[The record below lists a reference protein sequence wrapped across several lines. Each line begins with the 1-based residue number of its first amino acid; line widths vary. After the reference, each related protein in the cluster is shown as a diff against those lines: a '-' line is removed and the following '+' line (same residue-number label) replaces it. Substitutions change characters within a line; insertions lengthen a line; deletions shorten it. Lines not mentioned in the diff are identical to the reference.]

1 MMIKPVWWDWAKFDE
16 DGLCG
21 IDENAPEEIKKEYEK
36 YLEEDAERKKKGI
49 KI

>member
-16 DGLCG
+16 NGLCG

-36 YLEEDAERKKKGI
+36 YLEEEAERKKKGI

>member
-1 MMIKPVWWDWAKFDE
+1 MIKPVWWDWAKFDE
-16 DGLCG
+16 NGLCG

-36 YLEEDAERKKKGI
+36 YLEEEAERKKKGI

>member
-21 IDENAPEEIKKEYEK
+21 IDENAPEEIKKEYKK
-36 YLEEDAERKKKGI
+36 YLEEEAERKKKGI

>member
-36 YLEEDAERKKKGI
+36 YLDEEAERKKKGI